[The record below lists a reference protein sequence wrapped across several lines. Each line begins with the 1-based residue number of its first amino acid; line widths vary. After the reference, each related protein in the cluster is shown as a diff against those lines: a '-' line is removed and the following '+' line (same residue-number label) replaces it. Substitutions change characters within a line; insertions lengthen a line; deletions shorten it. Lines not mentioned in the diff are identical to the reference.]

1 MSHPRPS
8 SQPPGLPF
16 PKGEGAAA
24 TPANPRAQA
33 GGGGQG
39 WAGEGLGPGTCLQS
53 PRPLPRRAG
62 PGQRPTVCRVAGGP
76 ARSTQTLTAA
86 PFTVTRGPSPFT
98 VTRGPSPFTVTRG
111 PRAHQPAEA
120 GGRKGAHPRRGAWPE
135 RGAQDEDDALPRA
148 AAGEDAAPGRAGRSH
163 VREGPGRLNP
173 LGKGGRR
180 QWGAGRGGE

>member
-33 GGGGQG
+33 GGRG
-39 WAGEGLGPGTCLQS
+39 AGLGSREGLGPGTCLQS

-98 VTRGPSPFTVTRG
+98 VTRGP
-111 PRAHQPAEA
+111 RAHQPTQA
-120 GGRKGAHPRRGAWPE
+120 GGRKGAHPHRGAWPE

-148 AAGEDAAPGRAGRSH
+148 ATGEDAVPGRAGRSH
-163 VREGPGRLNP
+163 VREGPGRSNP
-173 LGKGGRR
+173 LGKSGRR